1 MLEHFVIA
9 QEPVYDNVR
18 AELRLGRKATHWMWF
33 IFPQLAGLGHSDM
46 SKRYEL
52 ESLDAARDYLDHP
65 VLGPRLI
72 ECTQQVNRIEGRTA
86 HEIFGPPDDLKF
98 RSSMTLF
105 HRARQNEVAFS
116 EALDKYYDGIEDP
129 QTLGLLRE

>member
-1 MLEHFVIA
+1 MTPFA
-9 QEPVYDNVR
+9 RSCGWAARRPTGCGSSFR
-18 AELRLGRKATHWMWF
+18 SWRGWAT
-33 IFPQLAGLGHSDM
+33 SDM

-65 VLGPRLI
+65 LLGPRLI
-72 ECTQQVNRIEGRTA
+72 ECTQQVNRIDGKSA
-86 HEIFGPPDDLKF
+86 HEIFGAPDDLKF

-105 HRARQNEVAFS
+105 HRARQNETAFS
-116 EALDKYYDGIEDP
+116 DALAKYYEGIEDP